1 MFFNSCFISHVFNR
15 LPRRARKEDPAGARE
30 PEQGVPAPGLEV
42 LDVVGLVQDE
52 DLPKRSACE
61 EQNLV
66 LFSPE
71 SSD

>member
-1 MFFNSCFISHVFNR
+1 MFFDSCFISHVFNR
-15 LPRRARKEDPAGARE
+15 LPRRAREEDPAGARE

-61 EQNLV
+61 EQTLV